1 MGGRK
6 MTTHDRDKVIAA
18 TKECFDCYEDGRGRF
33 EYSAD
38 EYGLERFYA
47 IAYEAGRVAEREEC
61 VQMCDNMVL
70 YTGFDCA
77 EAIRARGDTK

>member
-18 TKECFDCYEDGRGRF
+18 AKEAGFDFWIESIGPIPF
-33 EYSAD
+33 WI
-38 EYGLERFYA
+38 ERFYA